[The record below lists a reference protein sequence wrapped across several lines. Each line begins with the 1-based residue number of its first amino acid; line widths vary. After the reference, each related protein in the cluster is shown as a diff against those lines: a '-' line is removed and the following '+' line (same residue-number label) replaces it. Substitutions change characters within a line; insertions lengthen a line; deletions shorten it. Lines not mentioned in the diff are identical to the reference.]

1 MPRSRSL
8 ALAEGTRRERVS
20 RSIEPGVQSSERL
33 LDATAELLGERSAID
48 VSLSEIAQRS
58 GLNSALVK
66 YYFGNKEGL
75 LLALLKRDAERAMGA
90 LDHLLAMQV
99 AAPQKLKIHISGII
113 NAYFRSPYLNRLIH
127 HMIESGEPESSRA
140 VTSMFVEPMLA
151 AYKAIVDQGVA
162 EGSLRPTDPA
172 LLYFSLV
179 GACDHIFH
187 AAYSVRFALGEAQ
200 ITEDI
205 KQRYIGHVTEI
216 YLNGLIVPRK
226 A

>member
-1 MPRSRSL
+1 
-8 ALAEGTRRERVS
+8 
-20 RSIEPGVQSSERL
+20 
-33 LDATAELLGERSAID
+33 
-48 VSLSEIAQRS
+48 
-58 GLNSALVK
+58 VK

-99 AAPQKLKIHISGII
+99 TAAHKLKIHISGII

-127 HMIESGEPESSRA
+127 HLIESGGQESSRA

-151 AYKAIVDQGVA
+151 AYKAIIDQGVA

-187 AAYSVRFALGEAQ
+187 AAYSVRSALGETQ
-200 ITEDI
+200 ITEEI
-205 KQRYIGHVTEI
+205 KQRYIAHVTEVH
-216 YLNGLIVPRK
+216 LNGLLVSRK
-226 A
+226 G